1 LKLKAIP
8 VSALLQSRDE
18 TFMVSAGKLGG
29 AKVVLRMKVGDN
41 RFLGLFRIVQA
52 QRGLQVSANW
62 LELMFR
68 PFQRKGRGEVITL
81 CPRLLIDD
89 EPLVDPQ

>member
-1 LKLKAIP
+1 MKLKAIP

-18 TFMVSAGKLGG
+18 TFMVGVGKLGG

-41 RFLGLFRIVQA
+41 RFLGLFRTEQA

-62 LELMFR
+62 LGLMFQ
-68 PFQRKGRGEVITL
+68 PF
-81 CPRLLIDD
+81 
-89 EPLVDPQ
+89 